1 MSESETEDRERDEML
16 RDATEEL
23 YAKFLQH
30 TDDHPI
36 SVRLMALALTW
47 MTVYR
52 TAFVGT
58 GKLPPLP
65 FRKIDRLLFET
76 FGHALPSFVA
86 DIDKLKATWDEFR
99 DTPDFQSKK

>member
-1 MSESETEDRERDEML
+1 MSETESEDRERDEMI

-30 TDDHPI
+30 TDDYPI

-52 TAFVGT
+52 TALAGT

-76 FGHALPSFVA
+76 YGHALPPFVA
-86 DIDKLKATWDEFR
+86 DIDKLKTAWDK
-99 DTPDFQSKK
+99 FQTDHEVKPNE